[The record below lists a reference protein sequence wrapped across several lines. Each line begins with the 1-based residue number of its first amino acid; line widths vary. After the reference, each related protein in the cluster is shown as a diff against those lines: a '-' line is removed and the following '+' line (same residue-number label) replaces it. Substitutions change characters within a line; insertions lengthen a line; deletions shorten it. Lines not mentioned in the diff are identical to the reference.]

1 MTSLTCVVSTAAAGT
16 VLFVVVLQPFD
27 DIAGDE
33 CDGSESHQRPDSCDG
48 CASIAP
54 MTGLLI
60 AVALIAHA
68 LKQQF

>member
-1 MTSLTCVVSTAAAGT
+1 MCRDDVSAAAVT

-60 AVALIAHA
+60 AVAFIWIASA
-68 LKQQF
+68 LKRQF